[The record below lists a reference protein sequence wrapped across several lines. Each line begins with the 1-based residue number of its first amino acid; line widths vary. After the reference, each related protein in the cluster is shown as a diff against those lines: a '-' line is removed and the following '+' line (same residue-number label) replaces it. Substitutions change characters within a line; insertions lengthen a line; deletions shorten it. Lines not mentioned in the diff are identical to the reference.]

1 MKVSEASP
9 VERQL
14 ILDVLYSTLR
24 MLSNAVGLHTEIV
37 LHDLTNPERS
47 ILAIANG
54 HVTGRREGGSLLG
67 GPREDVGFIAV
78 RRAMEDRAGT
88 DPVLVENYPTVAP
101 DGRPLR
107 SSTVVYRDSSGQ
119 PFASLCINADLSGIA
134 AAHAL
139 LGGLLGLEGAPESR
153 GDEPRDMEQ
162 MMVEIIQFACP
173 GGAVRIKN
181 FKNLKLCG
189 RCKIVGYS
197 LSKAGL
203 KKPLPRSALP
213 DTPSTTTW
221 SRSGLQKMLGGRN
234 DQNATRYFPG
244 GCFFF

>member
-1 MKVSEASP
+1 MKASEASP
-9 VERQL
+9 AERQL
-14 ILDVLYSTLR
+14 ILDVLYSTLK
-24 MLSNAVGLHTEIV
+24 MLSSAVGLHTEIV

-67 GPREDVGFIAV
+67 GPRQDVGFIAV
-78 RRAMEDRAGT
+78 RRAMEDHSGT

-162 MMVEIIQFACP
+162 MMVEIIQVACP
-173 GGAVRIKN
+173 GGTVRMKKLQKLEAVRQMQDRGI
-181 FKNLKLCG
+181 F
-189 RCKIVGYS
+189 IVKGGIE
-197 LSKAGL
+197 KAAA
-203 KKPLPRSALP
+203 AL
-213 DTPSTTTW
+213 
-221 SRSGLQKMLGGRN
+221 GV
-234 DQNATRYFPG
+234 TRYTIYNYLEQIRATENAG
-244 GCFFF
+244 RQE